1 MQVIFTGSRYGTLRL
16 PENEIQCYTLSYAF
30 LQAYAVIQDTSLPA
44 TAQPGQRQSS

>member
-1 MQVIFTGSRYGTLRL
+1 MQVVFACLCCYTRQL
-16 PENEIQCYTLSYAF
+16 PKIEIRHYTLSYAV